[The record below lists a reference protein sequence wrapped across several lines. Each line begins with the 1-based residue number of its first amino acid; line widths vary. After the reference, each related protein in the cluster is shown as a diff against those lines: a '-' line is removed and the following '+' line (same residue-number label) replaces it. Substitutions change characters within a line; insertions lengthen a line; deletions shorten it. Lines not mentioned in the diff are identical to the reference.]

1 MLNPKRQEEIIMS
14 YFIHGTAEEVATL
27 DKASAD
33 PDVLPEVRALIIVCR
48 NKTLH
53 YSQRNSSAIT
63 LPTIPS

>member
-33 PDVLPEVRALIIVCR
+33 PEVPSDVRTLIILCR

-53 YSQRNSSAIT
+53 YSQRNSSAIIQ
-63 LPTIPS
+63 PTTPS